1 MSERNG
7 FSELAKL
14 TFRYQGQK
22 EKLKQKLLEKYT
34 QEILIDLLTHEIT
47 PTRRAASYALSLI
60 GDTKAIPPL
69 VETLKHDDLGTS
81 VNAEKALWAI
91 WFRSGDESVDA
102 MLQEGTKK
110 IEKKQY
116 EEGIQ
121 ILSEVIQLAPEF
133 AEGYNQRA
141 VVYFMLEEWQKSID
155 DCQKTV
161 ELNPYHF
168 GALAGMGHC
177 YIRLGDLK
185 AAMQAYQRALEIN
198 PNLYEIADTLL
209 RIQEALRQHF
219 EE

>member
-1 MSERNG
+1 MQC
-7 FSELAKL
+7 FKKA
-14 TFRYQGQK
+14 QK
-22 EKLKQKLLEKYT
+22 KSK
-34 QEILIDLLTHEIT
+34 
-47 PTRRAASYALSLI
+47 
-60 GDTKAIPPL
+60 
-69 VETLKHDDLGTS
+69 
-81 VNAEKALWAI
+81 
-91 WFRSGDESVDA
+91 
-102 MLQEGTKK
+102 
-110 IEKKQY
+110 KKQY

-121 ILSEVIQLAPEF
+121 ILSEVIRLAPEF